1 MLGFCCTALPGPRDM
16 PVTTESEQHVNSP
29 LNALRQ
35 ATQAQHAALD
45 QALPLQRDDFGRSD
59 YLDYIARV
67 SGWLRPLEATLWS
80 SPWPSLED
88 AGQRAGKLA
97 WIEADLLEGGWS
109 RAQVDAI
116 PACPYVPQASDE
128 ARRFGI
134 AYVLEGSTLGSSFLF
149 RRLQPRLAPLPL
161 HWLLGYGTA
170 TGPLWK
176 SFIRRLEEQLAETS
190 QVEAASAAACEAF
203 ESFNRWVVRGES
215 A

>member
-1 MLGFCCTALPGPRDM
+1 M
-16 PVTTESEQHVNSP
+16 PETTESDLRIPSA
-29 LNALRQ
+29 LAALRL
-35 ATQAQHAALD
+35 ATQAEHSALD
-45 QALPLQRDDFGRSD
+45 QNLPLQRDDFGHAD
-59 YLDYIARV
+59 YLNYIARV
-67 SGWLRPLEATLWS
+67 SGWLKPLEATLWS
-80 SPWPSLED
+80 SPWPSLAD
-88 AGQRAGKLA
+88 AGQRTGKLA

-116 PACPYVPQASDE
+116 PVCPYVPQASDE

-161 HWLLGYGTA
+161 HWLLGYGAA

-176 SFIRRLEEQLAETS
+176 SFIRRLDEQLAEVS
-190 QVEAASAAACEAF
+190 QVEAASAAAREAF

>member
-1 MLGFCCTALPGPRDM
+1 M
-16 PVTTESEQHVNSP
+16 PATTELEQPTQSP
-29 LNALRQ
+29 LAALRL

-45 QALPLQRDDFGRSD
+45 QALPLQHADFGRTE
-59 YLDYIARV
+59 YLNYIARV
-67 SGWLRPLEATLWS
+67 SGWLKPLEATLWS
-80 SPWPSLED
+80 SPWPALAD
-88 AGQRAGKLA
+88 APQRAGKLA
-97 WIEADLLEGGWS
+97 WIEADLLEGGWI

-116 PACPYVPQASDE
+116 PVCPYVPQASDE

-134 AYVLEGSTLGSSFLF
+134 AYVIEGSTLGSSFLF

-161 HWLLGYGTA
+161 HWLLGYGAA

-176 SFIRRLEEQLAETS
+176 SFTRRLEEQLAEAA